1 MKREPFSNSWK
12 VYRKVSGCFYI
23 LYRFQHGRVTY
34 APLYIHSFRF
44 LANRHLTKA
53 QYFLF
58 EDPNPEKLTTVSDKL
73 KWYRY
78 QNGLLQSEVA
88 KVMGV
93 DRTTY
98 SRYEENVLEAYPLDK
113 LTKAAEFF
121 EIDVTSLLD
130 DYNLFLYRGQGQ
142 QIKRLRKS
150 LNLTQSKFAKY
161 IGVPLGTLK
170 KWEQNKVNIQKK
182 TFEKLLQ
189 LQNVKSDASQAS
201 GTLLTIFPKAFC
213 P

>member
-1 MKREPFSNSWK
+1 M
-12 VYRKVSGCFYI
+12 
-23 LYRFQHGRVTY
+23 
-34 APLYIHSFRF
+34 YIHSFRF
-44 LANRHLTKA
+44 LTNRHLTKA
-53 QYFLF
+53 QSFLF
-58 EDPNPEKLTTVSDKL
+58 ENTNPEKLTTVSDKL

-93 DRTTY
+93 DRTTC
-98 SRYEENVLEAYPLDK
+98 SRYEENVLEAYPLDN
-113 LTKAAEFF
+113 LSKAAEFF

-130 DYNLFLYRGQGQ
+130 DYNLFLYHGQGQ

-150 LNLTQSKFAKY
+150 LKLTQSEFAKY

-170 KWEQNKVNIQKK
+170 KWEQNRVNIQKK

-201 GTLLTIFPKAFC
+201 ETLLTIFPKAFC
-213 P
+213 L

>member
-1 MKREPFSNSWK
+1 M
-12 VYRKVSGCFYI
+12 
-23 LYRFQHGRVTY
+23 
-34 APLYIHSFRF
+34 YIHSFRF
-44 LANRHLTKA
+44 LTNRHSTKA
-53 QYFLF
+53 QSFLF
-58 EDPNPEKLTTVSDKL
+58 ENTNPEKLTTVSDKL

-78 QNGLLQSEVA
+78 LNGLLQSEVA

-98 SRYEENVLEAYPLDK
+98 SRYEENVLEAYPLDN
-113 LTKAAEFF
+113 LSKAAEFF

-130 DYNLFLYRGQGQ
+130 DYNLFLYHGQGQ

-150 LNLTQSKFAKY
+150 LKLTQSEFAKY

-170 KWEQNKVNIQKK
+170 KWEQNRVNIQKK

-201 GTLLTIFPKAFC
+201 ETLLTIFPKAFC
-213 P
+213 L

>member
-1 MKREPFSNSWK
+1 M
-12 VYRKVSGCFYI
+12 
-23 LYRFQHGRVTY
+23 TY
-34 APLYIHSFRF
+34 GPLYIHSFRF

-58 EDPNPEKLTTVSDKL
+58 ENPNPEKLTTVSDKL

-78 QNGLLQSEVA
+78 QNGLLQSEVV
-88 KVMGV
+88 KVMKV

-98 SRYEENVLEAYPLDK
+98 SRYEENILETYPIDK
-113 LTKAAEFF
+113 LSKAAELFK
-121 EIDVTSLLD
+121 IDVTSLLD
-130 DYNLFLYRGQGQ
+130 DYNLFLYRSQGQ

-150 LNLTQSKFAKY
+150 LKLTQSEFAKY

-170 KWEQNKVNIQKK
+170 KWEQNRVNIQKK

-189 LQNVKSDASQAS
+189 LQNVKSDDSQDS
-201 GTLLTIFPKAFC
+201 ETVLTLSPKTLLPLKIERFKKGLGA
-213 P
+213 